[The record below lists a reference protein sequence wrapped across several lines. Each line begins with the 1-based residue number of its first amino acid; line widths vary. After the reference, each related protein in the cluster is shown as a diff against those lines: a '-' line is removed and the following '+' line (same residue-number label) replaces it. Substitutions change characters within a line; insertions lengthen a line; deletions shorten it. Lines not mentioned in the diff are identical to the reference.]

1 MPKTKITYR
10 SYPKDYD
17 QAHMKFAYFSY
28 SQSEYQNTQLTL
40 YNYMFAGNIATAT
53 QAHTNNS
60 KVTRMYDRD
69 VF

>member
-17 QAHMKFAYFSY
+17 QVHMKFAYFSY
-28 SQSEYQNTQLTL
+28 SQSEYQNTLTL

-53 QAHTNNS
+53 QAHI
-60 KVTRMYDRD
+60 K
-69 VF
+69 